1 MTSNRVQEMEF
12 ECPKKDD
19 AGMYSCAINELGKGR
34 EDETINIASVNGS
47 KSDGGGNSAHDG
59 IVVEEQGL
67 YGTKSNYDWSNKKA
81 WSSAALMSSTSSVS
95 STGSA

>member
-1 MTSNRVQEMEF
+1 MEF

-47 KSDGGGNSAHDG
+47 KSGGSGNSAHDG
-59 IVVEEQGL
+59 IVVEE
-67 YGTKSNYDWSNKKA
+67 
-81 WSSAALMSSTSSVS
+81 
-95 STGSA
+95 